1 MTRLTPAT
9 LLVTTAFVSLLS
21 AAVPVRAESGPAR
34 DARRVVVR
42 AEAPSPLAERFE
54 QTDGLFAIQHPS
66 NWRAYETADGVTF
79 APEGGVKKMPG
90 GSSALLYG
98 LVVGQYDTGGAVDYA
113 AASLVGQVLA
123 THPYLQPRGGLT
135 RPQETE
141 DGSALTMALS
151 GRSSVTGEEEWVT
164 VYVRRLHDGRIVY
177 AFGIVPGPEYDEA
190 AGTFAQMV
198 RSLSGTDDL
207 IRHAVRTVDAR

>member
-1 MTRLTPAT
+1 MMRPTPAT
-9 LLVTTAFVSLLS
+9 LI
-21 AAVPVRAESGPAR
+21 AAVALGALAAGSAPAA
-34 DARRVVVR
+34 DAKSRTVAVH
-42 AEAPSPLAERFE
+42 AAPPSPVLERFE
-54 QTDGLFAIQHPS
+54 QGEGLFAIQHPA

-79 APEGGVKKMPG
+79 APDGGVKEMG
-90 GSSALLYG
+90 DGSRALLYG
-98 LVVGQYDTGGAVDYA
+98 LVVGQYDTGGALDYA
-113 AASLVGQVLA
+113 AASLIGDVLA
-123 THPYLQPRGGLT
+123 THPYLRPRGGLA

-164 VYVRRLHDGRIVY
+164 VFVRRLRDGRIVY

-198 RSLSGTDDL
+198 RSVSSTDDL
-207 IRHAVRTVDAR
+207 IRHAARTVAER